1 MGKMK
6 ATLKFK
12 LPKDQFDYYRAI
24 NGSASLG
31 IIHDFDSWLRS
42 EIKYGDHSEEKFE
55 TLELCRKELFKLIQ
69 AENIDLDK

>member
-1 MGKMK
+1 MK

-24 NGSASLG
+24 NGSAALG
-31 IIHDFDSWLRS
+31 IIHDFDQWLRS
-42 EIKYGDHSEEKFE
+42 EIKYGDHSEEKYE
-55 TLELCRKELFKLIQ
+55 TLDLCRKELFKLIQ

>member
-1 MGKMK
+1 MK